1 MNKTKKLLS
10 YDEWLET
17 QPPKEKFKDIYN
29 KDTEYKNYFY
39 MQSNEDK
46 EIQLRELWIKTRQK
60 RLESSTSQSH
70 KVEFTKINKE
80 ISDLIRS
87 VRRQIDKYLLSN
99 NLSPYFGNNIRFYD
113 KEEFLFDAE
122 INFYQIKKFL
132 NVKSSILENDEA
144 LAKDYLELMETITRK
159 KLMETSIAKY
169 EKPEYYTKEDELL
182 EKEEE
187 NELKLPDDEVDQQN
201 MLKST
206 DYMDLFEAQYIENEG
221 DGKQREKKLKEKLLS
236 HFETQMKK
244 AYGKQLEKD
253 KAEDREKLEA
263 EQKGNKKKK
272 PVLNQKEAKNN
283 DKKLRKKDKEKGKAK
298 K

>member
-1 MNKTKKLLS
+1 L
-10 YDEWLET
+10 DT
-17 QPPKEKFKDIYN
+17 QHPKEKFKDIYN
-29 KDTEYKNYFY
+29 KDAEYKNYFY

-46 EIQLRELWIKTRQK
+46 EIHLRELWIKTRQK
-60 RLESSTSQSH
+60 RLESSTSQAH
-70 KVEFTKINKE
+70 KIEFTKINKE

-87 VRRQIDKYLLSN
+87 VRRQIDKYLLNN
-99 NLSPYFGNNIRFYD
+99 NLPPYFGNNIRFYD

-132 NVKSSILENDEA
+132 NVKSSILENDETI
-144 LAKDYLELMETITRK
+144 AKDYLELMETITRK

-169 EKPEYYTKEDELL
+169 EKPEFYSKDDETL

-187 NELKLPDDEVDQQN
+187 NEIKLPENETDQQN

-206 DYMDLFEAQYIENEG
+206 EYMQLFEAQYTENEG
-221 DGKQREKKLKEKLLS
+221 DSKQREKKLKEKLLS

-272 PVLNQKEAKNN
+272 VALNPKEAKNN
-283 DKKLRKKDKEKGKAK
+283 DKKLRKKDKEKAK
-298 K
+298 TKK

>member
-1 MNKTKKLLS
+1 
-10 YDEWLET
+10 
-17 QPPKEKFKDIYN
+17 
-29 KDTEYKNYFY
+29 

-46 EIQLRELWIKTRQK
+46 EIHLRELWIKTRQK
-60 RLESSTSQSH
+60 RLESSTSQAH
-70 KVEFTKINKE
+70 KIEFTKINKE

-87 VRRQIDKYLLSN
+87 VRRQIDKYLLNN
-99 NLSPYFGNNIRFYD
+99 NLPPYFGNNIRFYD

-132 NVKSSILENDEA
+132 NVKSSILENDETI
-144 LAKDYLELMETITRK
+144 AKDYLELMETITRK

-169 EKPEYYTKEDELL
+169 EKPEFYSKDDETL

-187 NELKLPDDEVDQQN
+187 NEIKLPENETDQQN

-206 DYMDLFEAQYIENEG
+206 EYMQLFEAQYTENEG
-221 DGKQREKKLKEKLLS
+221 DSKQREKKLKEKLLS

-272 PVLNQKEAKNN
+272 VALNPKEAKNN
-283 DKKLRKKDKEKGKAK
+283 DKKLRKKDKEKAK
-298 K
+298 TKK